1 MTSTSR
7 KKATST
13 KKATSR
19 RRKKAGNKSEKM
31 DQAQWR
37 IVPMSTECSSKH
49 FGSMT
54 ALALVEVDDV
64 DIDGSYPESTHE
76 SFASQTFETNAKQVP
91 SFIAKQNAADAARK
105 NSAVA
110 SVAAA
115 SVAADCAKVIGK
127 LTWVKAAPVVVVK
140 KQQPK
145 QPKFVP
151 AQEEDVDFVT
161 FEAAPKAVAH
171 KAEIVVA
178 PKPKGRKR
186 GTVLVIEPLSVSAV
200 SNANAEKAARAPVKR
215 SAPPATR
222 SALCKSVVVGGIC
235 PHGDRCRFAHS
246 AAELNPTICSNDE
259 DCNKFPKC
267 TYKHSFETIE
277 EYMNR
282 RDLVIVTRKASPKSV
297 APKKFAPFTPA
308 AAPAPLTGGWA
319 KAVVTKTVAPKV
331 DEAKTKALSAI
342 RTISLRIANEEAV
355 KVEAVKVEAVKV
367 EEVKVEEVKVE
378 ETKKKIYK
386 AAVVKNSSEY
396 KARFGPKSTA
406 PTKKRKAK
414 VTQVSVPTTEREI
427 KVALM
432 LEADRLRISL
442 PELMAKKEMAS
453 EVEIKVEEIK
463 VEEIKVEEIKVEEI
477 KVEEIKVEEIKVE
490 EIKVEEIK
498 AEKLKK
504 EKVKAEKKVKKEKVK
519 AEKVE
524 AEKVKAEKVKAE
536 KVKAEKVKAEKVEA
550 EKVEAEKVK
559 AERVKAEA
567 VEAEKVKAERV
578 KAEKVKAERVKA
590 EKVEAERVK
599 AEALKAERVKAE
611 KVKAEKV
618 KAEKVK
624 AEKVEAEKVKAE
636 KVKAE
641 KVKAEKVKA
650 EKVKAEKVCK
660 PEDYLLVELVSKKEE
675 IVERKTKGKKTKGK
689 KTKAIVEPEV
699 SLHPKT
705 VVAPWAYKML
715 EEVEVEEVEEVEAV
729 KVEEVKVEEVK
740 VEVEVEEDWCTV
752 KTNTKTKKTFYEK
765 ECIRKQQRREFFN
778 RRDADTARAEEDKK
792 SAGIKDKA
800 PHLTKSEKLFA
811 RSMR

>member
-378 ETKKKIYK
+378 EVKVEETKKKIYK

-567 VEAEKVKAERV
+567 VKAERVEAEKVKAEKV

-599 AEALKAERVKAE
+599 AER
-611 KVKAEKV
+611 
-618 KAEKVK
+618 
-624 AEKVEAEKVKAE
+624 
-636 KVKAE
+636 VKAE